1 MRTLTFVFLNGEGA
15 VTDRRENIQ
24 VENMKAA
31 HDYAHT
37 SFEEDETLMEA
48 NAYENNVFVAKFC
61 VQ

>member
-15 VTDRRENIQ
+15 VADRRENIQ

-48 NAYENNVFVAKFC
+48 VVYEGKDLVAKFC
-61 VQ
+61 TQ